1 MYVGQEGFVIGI
13 IASGE
18 AVEKFPADGNQR
30 EKFFVNIKGLA
41 TRATDRRNLNFS
53 KDSTIVTLF
62 HPRAPTIFPYYTKS
76 FSDDMATVAYIQSQP
91 IGHFLA
97 MPLRI
102 TSVEVKES
110 WATYSHLHR
119 PTPGGRRPAGARNQ
133 EA

>member
-18 AVEKFPADGNQR
+18 AVERFTADGNQR
-30 EKFFVNIKGLA
+30 GESFVTIKGLG
-41 TRATDRRNLNFS
+41 TRVTDRRTLNFS

-62 HPRAPTIFPYYTKS
+62 HPRPPPSFPYYTETLS
-76 FSDDMATVAYIQSQP
+76 EDMATVAYMQSQP
-91 IGHFLA
+91 VGHFLS

-102 TSVEVKES
+102 TSVQVKES

-119 PTPGGRRPAGARNQ
+119 PTPGGRRPAGARSQ